1 MSTQRV
7 PLRQISQNVRR
18 RPNMTVPERDQIISM
33 LQDSST
39 TREIAAHFERI
50 SQV

>member
-1 MSTQRV
+1 
-7 PLRQISQNVRR
+7 VRR

-39 TREIAAHFERI
+39 TGKIAAHFERS